1 MTEKR
6 PHPSRVGAFFAV
18 SATASSAE
26 PKTGPSG
33 VLLSMGGDVPQE
45 GRPAA
50 RNFFVDKIAAL
61 W

>member
-1 MTEKR
+1 MTEER
-6 PHPSRVGAFFAV
+6 PHPSRVGAFFAA
-18 SATASSAE
+18 SATAPSAA
-26 PKTGPSG
+26 PKTVLVW

-50 RNFFVDKIAAL
+50 RNFFVDKMAAL